1 MTTIATTSPGAVA
14 GVAVPDGWLPGTW
27 TIDPAAAAGDVG
39 GQALALGLR
48 YRVRR

>member
-14 GVAVPDGWLPGTW
+14 GVAVPDDWL
-27 TIDPAAAAGDVG
+27 AGRG
-39 GQALALGLR
+39 PSTQRPLRAMRQQALALGLR